1 MDIFGI
7 KTLKKQ
13 NLQLMQTVKAL
24 QTFNR
29 SQSIEQIRT
38 MIFPSWQS
46 VKEVEAYIIFDDV
59 YSVVSRLATSSAQIP
74 LVAYD
79 EATGEDLPPSDKM
92 QQFLSRM
99 TMEQREIM
107 YTWLY
112 MAGEVFMWKDALF
125 LGPNKGKLNIEFLH
139 PSFMTVIQE
148 DVFPNRIIGYRYQDT
163 RTTFTLKAEEVIY
176 VKYFNPTTQ
185 YNERHR
191 GMGPI
196 KALAQRLTRLQANM
210 SASVSQMQNGGVPS
224 IVYDKT
230 PGIDA
235 DRGSGG
241 SALNEEVSVMGQHK
255 ENFSRFL
262 RNPENKGA
270 PYFSAGEMGVLQ
282 LGLSLV
288 EMDAIAQAD
297 VDFDKICNAYSLSSV
312 LFNNKKSSTESN
324 VKEMRKDMY
333 TNAIIPNVIRM
344 CDGIRKGTVDIFGE
358 GKGIRPDLSKIPE
371 LQENMKEKATAWAA
385 LPAIVLNEMRYDMG
399 MDQLDDEMAD
409 RLLIKQGYQLADDLE
424 IEVQPIDNTAND
436 YAATDTGDN

>member
-74 LVAYD
+74 LIAYN
-79 EATGEDLPPSDKM
+79 EATGEDLPATDPLCK
-92 QQFLSRM
+92 FLKGM
-99 TMEQREIM
+99 TMEEREVM

-112 MAGEVFMWKDALF
+112 MAGEVFMWKDALM
-125 LGPNKGKLNIEFLH
+125 LGPNKGKLKVEFLH

-312 LFNNKKSSTESN
+312 LFNNKKASTESN

-344 CDGIRKGTVDIFGE
+344 CDGIRKGTVDIYGE

-371 LQENMKEKATAWAA
+371 LQQNMKEKATAWAA
-385 LPAIVLNEMRYDMG
+385 LPAIVLNEMRNDMG

-424 IEVQPIDNTAND
+424 IEVEPIDNTAND
-436 YAATDTGDN
+436 YTEPDTGDN